1 MNERQKIIVN
11 EIQKWRDS
19 KLLPET
25 YCDFLM
31 SLYTEGNAP
40 DEPIERALMPAFKK
54 MVATIGAIILL
65 LFLLILFL
73 YFTQIPPGFQIGI
86 LAFVMVISAFAA
98 FYYQSRDRMY
108 THVYIILAAFMS
120 FILTVVGVDL
130 FFDNSRAI
138 LGGSIVVLCTL
149 WIAGGWRLKLPYLWI
164 SGISGVVLFIGFLIV
179 ERI

>member
-1 MNERQKIIVN
+1 MNDRQKIIVS

-40 DEPIERALMPAFKK
+40 EEPEKRAFMPAFKK
-54 MVATIGAIILL
+54 MIATIGGIFLL
-65 LFLLILFL
+65 VFLLILFL
-73 YFTQIPPGFQIGI
+73 YFTQIPPGFQIGV
-86 LAFVMVISAFAA
+86 LAFVMLISAFAA
-98 FYYQSRDRMY
+98 FYYQSRDRIY
-108 THVYIILAAFMS
+108 THVYVILATFMS

-130 FFDNSRAI
+130 FFDNSRLA
-138 LGGSIVVLCTL
+138 LGGAIIVLCLL
-149 WIAGGWRLKLPYLWI
+149 WILGGWRLRLPYLWI